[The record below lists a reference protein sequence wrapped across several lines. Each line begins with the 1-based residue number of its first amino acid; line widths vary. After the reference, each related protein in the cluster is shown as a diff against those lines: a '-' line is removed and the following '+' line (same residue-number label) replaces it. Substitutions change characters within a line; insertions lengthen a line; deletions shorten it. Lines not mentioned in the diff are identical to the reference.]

1 MVFSRNA
8 GPNPQ
13 GLVLYGLIDL
23 IGLLFNR
30 GITMAGLVDL
40 SSTNADNT
48 PVAYVMTPLGP
59 DKNGVQQFEQKTPV
73 PASMAEKARATISVK
88 RAPVG
93 TPNGVA
99 KVTMQFWL
107 PTTTSV
113 AGSQP
118 VVDYTHFVRV
128 EYIMPER
135 GTQQERKNVRN
146 LAASLI
152 ANNPSIVEA
161 IHDLRPLY

>member
-1 MVFSRNA
+1 
-8 GPNPQ
+8 
-13 GLVLYGLIDL
+13 
-23 IGLLFNR
+23 
-30 GITMAGLVDL
+30 MAGLVDL
-40 SSTNADNT
+40 VSADAETT
-48 PVAYVMTPLGP
+48 PVAYVFTPLGP

-73 PASMAEKARATISVK
+73 PASMAAKARATISVK

-99 KVTMQFWL
+99 KVTMQLWL

-118 VVDYTHFVRV
+118 VVDYTHFCRV
-128 EYIMPER
+128 EYILPER
-135 GTQQERKNVRN
+135 GTQQERKNARL
-146 LAASLI
+146 LASKLI
-152 ANNPSIVEA
+152 ADNSSILEA

>member
-8 GPNPQ
+8 GPDPQ

-40 SSTNADNT
+40 LSSNAETT
-48 PVAYVMTPLGP
+48 PVSYVLTPLGP

-88 RAPVG
+88 RASVG

-128 EYIMPER
+128 EYILPER
-135 GTQQERKNVRN
+135 GTRQERKNVRA
-146 LAASLI
+146 LASRLI
-152 ANNPSIVEA
+152 TDNSSVLEA
-161 IHDLRPLY
+161 IDDLRPLY